1 MEQNV
6 SGQNHAWK
14 IHVNAVCK
22 RIKMETGES
31 VKAPFAAAAAA
42 AVPSYWLVVA
52 KLDAAQAAINR

>member
-14 IHVNAVCK
+14 IHFNAVCK

-31 VKAPFAAAAAA
+31 VKAPFAAVAA